1 MNHAQTRRFLDP
13 DFVGLGTDFPE
24 PPLRGFVERLA
35 SGERLDDMD
44 DAAPIKKWLAAFR
57 LVPWILTLFFF
68 PSPDSKVL
76 EHGIA
81 LKP

>member
-57 LVPWILTLFFF
+57 LVP
-68 PSPDSKVL
+68 
-76 EHGIA
+76 
-81 LKP
+81 